1 MTKILIITK
10 EINLSRTL
18 DYSLS
23 FNGFVVECAH
33 NHNTAFKF
41 LSEVNFNL
49 ILLDFN
55 FKASNGVEF
64 YKELHELQIET
75 PIIAMGDCYD
85 EVSILENMYHGLSD
99 YILKPF
105 ALSELKMVVNKQLE
119 RSRFRSR
126 PIVYGDLRIDV
137 ARSLVTVRNKFV
149 SLGKKELDV
158 LIMLTHKAGKI
169 VARDALMTSE
179 RMNNLKKKLKCAAG
193 ETLQIKNMGVGYK
206 LIME

>member
-10 EINLSRTL
+10 EIHLSRTL
-18 DYSLS
+18 HYSLS

-33 NHNTAFKF
+33 TYNTALKF

-55 FKASNGVEF
+55 FKSSHGVEF
-64 YKELHELQIET
+64 YKELHERQIET
-75 PIIAMGDCYD
+75 PIIAMGECYD
-85 EVSILENMYHGLSD
+85 EVSILENMYQGMSD

-119 RSRFRSR
+119 KVRFRSR

-137 ARSLVTVRNKFV
+137 ARSLVTVRDTFV

-158 LIMLTHKAGKI
+158 LIILTRKAGKI

-179 RMNNLKKKLKCAAG
+179 RMNNLKRKLKFVAG
-193 ETLQIKNMGVGYK
+193 ERLQIRIWG
-206 LIME
+206 